1 LPRLIR
7 RSCARLPA
15 ALAALALAAAGLA
28 AGCAA
33 VAPVYRDT
41 SVPMTAIAGLDAA
54 RYAGRWY
61 EIARFPVAFQQ
72 GCTATIADYTLNPDG
87 SLGVVNT
94 CRQGSPQ
101 GPLRRIEGRAR
112 PIGPG
117 RFAVSFR
124 GIPFEGPYWVL
135 WVDEGYRTA
144 VVGVP
149 SGRAGWILN
158 REPRIPPDRLRAAR
172 EILAWNGYDL
182 ARLVMVEQP

>member
-1 LPRLIR
+1 MHGLRRRLLGL
-7 RSCARLPA
+7 LPA
-15 ALAALALAAAGLA
+15 LALALAA
-28 AGCAA
+28 CAV
-33 VAPVYRDT
+33 VAPSYRDT
-41 SVPMTAIAGLDAA
+41 TVPMTSIADLDAA

-61 EIARFPVAFQQ
+61 EIARFPVTFQE
-72 GCTATIADYTLNPDG
+72 GCTATTAEYTLRPDG

-94 CRQGSPQ
+94 CRQGSPT
-101 GPLRRIEGRAR
+101 GPVRRIEGQAR
-112 PIGPG
+112 PAGPG

-144 VVGVP
+144 VVGTP

-172 EILAWNGYDL
+172 EILEWNGYDL
-182 ARLVMVEQP
+182 SKLIMVEQP